1 MTCFESSHKSN
12 TRSKYLY
19 ASMKSRFTNA
29 NVMHCLKGLTNSIF
43 IIVGNANP
51 ENGLTANQYQNQL
64 PSIEIVGID
73 KTKHLPQMESPKE
86 LIDQIRILFDIE
98 GDI

>member
-1 MTCFESSHKSN
+1 
-12 TRSKYLY
+12 
-19 ASMKSRFTNA
+19 MKSRFTNA

-64 PSIEIVGID
+64 PSIEIIGID

-86 LIDQIRILFDIE
+86 FIDQIRILFDIE